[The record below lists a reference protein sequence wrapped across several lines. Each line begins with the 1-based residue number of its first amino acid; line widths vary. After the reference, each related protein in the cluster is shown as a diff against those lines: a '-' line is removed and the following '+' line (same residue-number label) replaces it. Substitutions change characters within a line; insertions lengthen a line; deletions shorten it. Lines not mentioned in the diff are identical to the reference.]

1 MNWGGVVIVAR
12 YKTDQRATLQ
22 LLSGSLDLLL
32 PEDSVARA
40 IWAGLERLDFEAFDT
55 LYKNDATGRSAL
67 NPRCLTGVWMLGM
80 LRGVTS
86 SVRLASLCEQDVEF
100 RWLVGDAPVE
110 KSTLCDFRKN
120 HQAALVSLSAQVL
133 SALGQNGL
141 LPGEHMGVDGTIVR
155 AAASRHCVKKRKKL
169 ESHRKHLEEILK
181 TKLSQA
187 DGEGGPEEVKAL
199 ERRRERLSRA
209 LAQMTSRGLTQESE
223 QLTVTEPDAGLKRQ
237 KDGSFAPGYN
247 AQVVTDL
254 DSGVI
259 VSAQVVDAGGDGGQ
273 LQPQLERAKEVLEEL
288 RESPRGEGIQSITA
302 DGAYHDTLQLDA
314 IEKRNIQCFVPE
326 DRTINRLAPG
336 VSPEYQADRF
346 VYDERADTMICPQ
359 GQRLKWRKL
368 NDSKT
373 AAVYQAPS
381 KACRSC
387 PAQSQCCP
395 TSQSGRYVNRSL
407 YTETLD
413 TVAKRLDTDEGRRQ
427 RHARWV
433 VGEGVFARL
442 NGLLHWKRNRMW
454 HRAGAEAEL
463 LWRQFTHNLMLLTG
477 SWKPMIPAKETR

>member
-1 MNWGGVVIVAR
+1 MAR
-12 YKTDQRATLQ
+12 YKTDHRETLQ
-22 LLSGSLDLLL
+22 LLTGSLDLLL
-32 PEDSVARA
+32 PQDSVARA
-40 IWAGLERLDFEAFDT
+40 IWAGLESLDFEAFDA

-86 SVRLASLCEQDVEF
+86 SVRLACLCEQDVEF

-133 SALGQNGL
+133 RALGQNGL

-155 AAASRHCVKKRKKL
+155 AASSRHCVKKRKKL
-169 ESHRKHLEEILK
+169 ESHRQHLEEVLEA
-181 TKLSQA
+181 KLSQA
-187 DGEGGPEEVKAL
+187 DGEAGPEEVQAL

-209 LAQMTSRGLTQESE
+209 LAQMTSRGLTHETDR
-223 QLTVTEPDAGLKRQ
+223 LTVTEPDAGLKRQ

-254 DSGVI
+254 GSGAI

-273 LQPQLERAKEVLEEL
+273 LQPQLERAEEVVGEL
-288 RESPRGEGIQSITA
+288 RESPGGDGVQSITA
-302 DGAYHDTLQLDA
+302 DGAYHDTLQMDA
-314 IEKRNIQCFVPE
+314 LEKRDIQCFVPE
-326 DRTINRLAPG
+326 DRNANRLAPG
-336 VSPEYQADRF
+336 VSPEYQADQF
-346 VYDERADTMICPQ
+346 VYDERTDTMTCPQ
-359 GQRLKWRKL
+359 GQCLKWRKL
-368 NDSKT
+368 NDGKT
-373 AAVYQAPS
+373 AAVYQAPG

-387 PAQSQCCP
+387 PVQSKCCP
-395 TSQSGRYVNRSL
+395 TNQSGRYVNRSL
-407 YTETLD
+407 YTNTLD
-413 TVAKRLDTDEGRRQ
+413 TIAKRLDTDAGRRKK
-427 RHARWV
+427 HARWV
-433 VGEGVFARL
+433 VCEGAFARL

-477 SWKPMIPAKETR
+477 VWKPMVPAKET